1 MNQTSDSPLMAPF
14 SRYAAA
20 LMLGL
25 ALAACSGGGGGGS
38 GDPQQLPP
46 PGGGATNPPGGSNQ
60 SAKIIDNEDLS
71 PGLRGMDANANGIR
85 DDIDR
90 LIAQKYARTPA
101 IQRAAEQKA
110 RALQRNMEATTRE
123 EALRAGD
130 AIERAAECAYQLLP
144 RDTRDQVK
152 YREDMSKDIDALTAN
167 TQERFTAY
175 WAAERLKSGAVLR
188 QPDGRVCD

>member
-1 MNQTSDSPLMAPF
+1 MQETSDSPMIASF
-14 SRYAAA
+14 SRCAVA

-25 ALAACSGGGGGGS
+25 ALPACSGGGGS
-38 GDPQQLPP
+38 GDPQQIPP
-46 PGGGATNPPGGSNQ
+46 PGGGATNSPGGGNQ

-71 PGLRGMDANANGIR
+71 PGLRGVDANANGIR

-101 IQRAAEQKA
+101 IQRAAEQEA
-110 RALQRNMEATTRE
+110 RALQRNMEAITRE

-130 AIERAAECAYQLLP
+130 AVMRAGACSDSVLP
-144 RDTRDQVK
+144 RATREQRK
-152 YREDMSKDIDALTAN
+152 YWEDMSKDIEALTVN

-175 WAAERLKSGAVLR
+175 WAANRLMSGAVFR

>member
-1 MNQTSDSPLMAPF
+1 MHQTADCLLIAPIGR
-14 SRYAAA
+14 SVAAF
-20 LMLGL
+20 LLSL

-38 GDPQQLPP
+38 GDAQQSPPGAGANP
-46 PGGGATNPPGGSNQ
+46 PGGGNQ

-71 PGLRGMDANANGIR
+71 PGLRGVDANANGIR

-101 IQRAAEQKA
+101 VQRAAEQKA

-152 YREDMSKDIDALTAN
+152 YREDMSKDIEALTVN

-175 WAAERLKSGAVLR
+175 WAANRLMSGAVFR

>member
-1 MNQTSDSPLMAPF
+1 MHQTTDSSLIAPIWR
-14 SRYAAA
+14 SVAA
-20 LMLGL
+20 LMLSL

-38 GDPQQLPP
+38 GDAQQPP
-46 PGGGATNPPGGSNQ
+46 PGTGTNPPGGGNQ

-71 PGLRGMDANANGIR
+71 AGLRGVDANANGIR

-101 IQRAAEQKA
+101 IQRAAEQEA

-130 AIERAAECAYQLLP
+130 AIKRAAWCTAEVLP
-144 RDTRDQVK
+144 MDTREQLK
-152 YREDMSKDIDALTAN
+152 YWEDLSKDIVALTAN

-175 WAAERLKSGAVLR
+175 WAAERLKSGAVFR